1 MASRKQLSYSLGLV
15 AFSLAL
21 CCCQSKPAARVDS
34 SRIVAIGDLHGD
46 LDVTRRVLRLVG
58 AIDAANNWIGGEL
71 AIVQVGDLIDRGP
84 DDRAVID
91 FMHELKTKA
100 STAGGSVHLLNG
112 NHEAMNVQFDFR
124 YVHPAAWQP
133 FADIEHDS
141 NDDQLLTYAEEK
153 RGRVAAFRPGGPYA
167 RILAENETVL
177 ILGETVFVHGGLR
190 PEHVEYGIEKI
201 NKDLSAWIRGETEE
215 PTELT
220 GADPNDDDIDE
231 DGPLWD
237 RNYSYGTS
245 SYDCEVLEKTLSL
258 LSAKRMVVGHTYQL
272 NGIKSECDGMVW
284 QVDTGMSAHYG
295 GPLEAL
301 QITGEEIA
309 VLE

>member
-1 MASRKQLSYSLGLV
+1 MRPLLLIACS
-15 AFSLAL
+15 FAL
-21 CCCQSKPAARVDS
+21 CFCQSKPAARSDS

-46 LDVTRRVLRLVG
+46 LNVTRRVLRLAG
-58 AIDAANNWIGGEL
+58 AIDDEDNWIGDKLE
-71 AIVQVGDLIDRGP
+71 IVQVGDLIDRGP

-91 FMHELKTKA
+91 FMRELKNKA
-100 STAGGSVHLLNG
+100 SAAGGTVHLLNG

-124 YVHPAAWQP
+124 YVHTAAWQP
-133 FADIEHDS
+133 FADIEYDS
-141 NDDQLLTYAEEK
+141 NDELLLTYAAEM

-201 NKDLSAWIRGETEE
+201 NQEISAWMRGDAEE

-245 SYDCEVLEKTLSL
+245 SYDCEVLKNTLSL

-272 NGIKSECDGMVW
+272 NGIKSACSDMVW
-284 QVDTGMSAHYG
+284 QVDTGMSAYYG

-301 QITGEEIA
+301 QITGDKIT